1 MSQTGPW
8 SVKGIDNRAREAA
21 REAAREEGTT
31 LGAYLNRLILQ
42 DDSADENG
50 AFDERDEPVSEF
62 SGRARASTQR
72 TATPRAA
79 AASGEPSTAA
89 LDRLTRRIESA
100 EARSTL
106 AITGIDQSVVGLL
119 SRLENAEH
127 NQQALGNHWDGV
139 LGDVQ
144 KTYDILSEKISNIE
158 ADESASRNKAALRS
172 LEEALGKLAT
182 HVYEE
187 NELVSEE
194 STAIKVRLETGFGEL
209 TERMDTV
216 DQRVEQRLQEASETV
231 TKAVADSQ
239 MRVEGTNR
247 HLAERFSGLEANMQN
262 EMSAL
267 TETVQSEREQMQS
280 IQERLTRAETNTN
293 EALEHLKSTFGALDQ
308 RLSGISEN
316 GDTEIAIV
324 AADIRSQFDA
334 RFDSLADDMR
344 AMIATTRVELASEI
358 ESAAKSVDNDMV
370 ARLDETI
377 SAMGSRIDATEDLQ
391 AQTMEMVG
399 ETVTRVTESVDQR
412 LIAGQN
418 QQSLDIEQI
427 SAQVVRISE
436 SIDKRFAQ
444 IDPAADV
451 NASSAELREDMVR
464 FTNAMDARFEQ
475 LESIDTASID
485 RISNDVEDLAEKLN
499 NQVQQS
505 EQRSANAIEQV
516 GEQVAGIA
524 ERLEHRQTQALQE
537 FSEKLDATTQNHE
550 ARLSSALTNVSDRLE
565 RIQEQSIVTI
575 SPVQKA
581 IATLAQRIEAIEDFS
596 APPYFSR
603 DNAPA
608 VPDLV
613 SPTKID
619 TTIEE
624 KTETVEQAPKFV
636 AATIS
641 AGTTA
646 ASTPE
651 PTPSAAADEPFEA
664 GYKNWSP
671 EPVDMLDALEEEQNA
686 LAQKQPEAAA
696 ETETEHD
703 YFAELPPPMDTD
715 DDILE
720 ASNEARDSDIF
731 EEEPVA
737 PTAEDEKLED
747 FEATANPYAEEPEPA
762 APSGDMDYMA
772 KARQAA
778 VSAAATSTTSAGRPS
793 KSRPSKSG
801 KKSGGNG
808 PAIAAGVALLAVGG
822 VTGFMMMNKDSN
834 PEAVN
839 LASAPAPAAPA
850 APVAATAA
858 VAAPETPEPTTSNAA
873 LATLSG
879 GPVEDDTDTTTD
891 AIIAAAAE
899 DEAQDEATVTQTSAP
914 SSIDAADSEVI
925 STLTVPSIAKIAS
938 ISDFAESG
946 NAIAQYQLGTT
957 KIADG
962 DIGAGVELLKSAEAQ
977 NLAIAQYELANLH
990 ISGKGV
996 AKDTS
1001 LATPLFKAA
1010 AEAGNVGAMH
1020 NYATLIADTAGREAE
1035 AANWYRRAAEYG
1047 LVEAQFNIATMYESG
1062 TGVSPSLTEA
1072 LYWYQLAGTNGDP
1085 DAPVAADELMASG
1098 EISSAAITQITQR
1111 AANWSATR
1119 RNPQANGTFDSLP
1132 WGGLTISQIVGV
1144 QNALNALNYDA
1155 GIADGAL
1162 GATTNAAIRKF
1173 QADEGLAQ
1181 TGQIDNALI
1190 EALNA
1195 ATSSA
1200 RRSL

>member
-21 REAAREEGTT
+21 REAAREEGST

-42 DDSADENG
+42 DDSGDGNG
-50 AFDERDEPVSEF
+50 PSSGQDDPVAEF
-62 SGRARASTQR
+62 TGHGRGSAQR
-72 TATPRAA
+72 SAAPRA

-144 KTYDILSEKISNIE
+144 KTYDILSTKVASIE
-158 ADESASRNKAALRS
+158 ANDSASRNESALRS
-172 LEEALGKLAT
+172 LEDALGKLAS

-194 STAIKVRLETGFGEL
+194 STAIKLRLETGLGEL
-209 TERMDTV
+209 AERMDTV
-216 DQRVEQRLQEASETV
+216 DQRVEHKMNEASEAV
-231 TKAVADSQ
+231 TKAVAESQ

-247 HLAERFSGLEANMQN
+247 HLAERFSGLEADMQN
-262 EMSAL
+262 ELSSVN
-267 TETVQSEREQMQS
+267 ETLQTDRDQMQS
-280 IQERLTRAETNTN
+280 IQDRLTRAETNTN
-293 EALEHLKSTFGALDQ
+293 EALEHLKSTFGALDEK
-308 RLSGISEN
+308 LAGISESGSN
-316 GDTEIAIV
+316 EIAQV
-324 AADIRSQFDA
+324 AADIREQFDA
-334 RFDSLADDMR
+334 KFDSLADDMR
-344 AMIATTRVELASEI
+344 AMIATTRTELASEI
-358 ESAAKSVDNDMV
+358 ESTAKSVDNELI
-370 ARLDETI
+370 ARLDDAI
-377 SAMGSRIDATEDLQ
+377 SVMGARLDASEDLQ

-399 ETVTRVTESVDQR
+399 ETVSRVTESVDQR

-418 QQSLDIEQI
+418 QQSRDIEQI
-427 SAQVVRISE
+427 SAQVVRISD
-436 SIDKRFAQ
+436 SIDQRFS
-444 IDPAADV
+444 DLESSEDTGAATE
-451 NASSAELREDMVR
+451 ELREDLVR
-464 FTNAMDARFEQ
+464 FTNSMDARFEQ
-475 LESIDTASID
+475 FESIDTASID
-485 RISNDVEDLAEKLN
+485 RISTEVEQLADKLN
-499 NQVQQS
+499 DQVQQS

-516 GEQVAGIA
+516 GEQVAGMA

-537 FSEKLDATTQNHE
+537 FSDKLDATTQSHE

-603 DNAPA
+603 ENAPD
-608 VPDLV
+608 VPELV

-619 TTIEE
+619 TSIEE
-624 KTETVEQAPKFV
+624 KTELFEQAPNFATASITASASI
-636 AATIS
+636 AAE
-641 AGTTA
+641 
-646 ASTPE
+646 ASTQDE
-651 PTPSAAADEPFEA
+651 PASTSAEEPFEV
-664 GYKNWSP
+664 GYKNWS
-671 EPVDMLDALEEEQNA
+671 EDPVDMLDAQEQPNV
-686 LAQKQPEAAA
+686 AA
-696 ETETEHD
+696 ESEHD

-720 ASNEARDSDIF
+720 ASNETRDRDIF
-731 EEEPVA
+731 EDDIAPVA
-737 PTAEDEKLED
+737 NTEDEKLDD
-747 FEATANPYAEEPEPA
+747 FETTANAYAEELESTPPTGEL
-762 APSGDMDYMA
+762 DYVA

-778 VSAAATSTTSAGRPS
+778 VSAAAANVGTTSTGRPS
-793 KSRPSKSG
+793 KSRPSPSD

-822 VTGFMMMNKDSN
+822 AAGFMMLNKDSS

-839 LASAPAPAAPA
+839 LANTSAPAASAAAAAAIEAPQAPEPTAPAADLAALTGGPVVEDPEVTADAVAASAVQDSLEEETDIIEASAPVPADAPAPA
-850 APVAATAA
+850 TI
-858 VAAPETPEPTTSNAA
+858 S
-873 LATLSG
+873 
-879 GPVEDDTDTTTD
+879 
-891 AIIAAAAE
+891 
-899 DEAQDEATVTQTSAP
+899 TVT
-914 SSIDAADSEVI
+914 
-925 STLTVPSIAKIAS
+925 VPAIAKIAS
-938 ISDFAESG
+938 ISDFAENG
-946 NAIAQYQLGTT
+946 NAIAQFQLGAT
-957 KIADG
+957 KISDG
-962 DIGAGVELLKSAEAQ
+962 DIATGVELLKAAEAQ
-977 NLAIAQYELANLH
+977 NLAVAQYELANLH

-996 AKDTS
+996 AKDSS

-1020 NYATLIADTAGREAE
+1020 NYATLIADTPGREAE
-1035 AANWYRRAAEYG
+1035 AANWYRRAAEFG

-1062 TGVSPSLTEA
+1062 IGVSPSLTEA

-1085 DAPVAADELMASG
+1085 DAPAAADDLMTSG

-1111 AANWSATR
+1111 AANWTATR
-1119 RNPQANGTFDSLP
+1119 RNPKANGTFDALP
-1132 WGGLTISQIVGV
+1132 WAGLSRNQIVGV
-1144 QNALNALNYDA
+1144 QNALNALDYDA
-1155 GIADGAL
+1155 GVADGAL

-1181 TGQIDNALI
+1181 TGRVDNSLI